1 MRTLVATDLAKPGA
15 PAFPWRTLRSALAST
30 RGIGTGAP
38 GASQATPAG
47 YEFVE
52 GDGIHPSSAPRV
64 EVFDLPQSGRR
75 QPRQHDPG
83 PSHPSHRSLL
93 TAIFPA
99 GDRHLSPGLAGGLVI
114 EIREGLGRVEVAGS
128 AWDDAARPVL
138 LAISQCWRFLQ
149 IDRELDDLDAWMHSH
164 SDGRRT
170 RPARGGEIEP
180 RLRRLR
186 TLVSDLVSS
195 EGPLTD
201 PRGYFETP
209 REARLYRAIIARVG
223 LRAWRDR
230 IDERVEVAEAAI
242 EALVEERRHRQ
253 LLLYEVGL
261 EVLIFLAL
269 LLDLGVN
276 FWYLTVE

>member
-15 PAFPWRTLRSALAST
+15 SSFPWRALRSALAST
-30 RGIGTGAP
+30 RGTGI
-38 GASQATPAG
+38 GASAGALATPAG
-47 YEFVE
+47 YEFA
-52 GDGIHPSSAPRV
+52 GTDGSSPLTAYRV
-64 EVFDLPQSGRR
+64 DVIDLPQSRRR

-83 PSHPSHRSLL
+83 PRHPGHRSLPP
-93 TAIFPA
+93 AIFPA
-99 GDRHLSPGLAGGLVI
+99 GDRHLPPGIAGGLVV
-114 EIREGLGRVEVAGS
+114 EIREGHGRVEVAES
-128 AWDDAARPVL
+128 AWGDASAPTL

-149 IDRELDDLDAWMHSH
+149 IDRELDDLDAWMQRHA
-164 SDGRRT
+164 DGRRS
-170 RPARGGEIEP
+170 RPARRGEIQA
-180 RLRRLR
+180 RLLRLR

-253 LLLYEVGL
+253 LLFYEVGL
-261 EVLIFLAL
+261 EVFIFLAL

-276 FWYLTVE
+276 LWYLTVE